1 MPQAVTPVK
10 GKLPRLTR
18 ACAPGYTEGSLGHL
32 AVPARADEGPRS
44 CPVGAGPA
52 GRIHGGW
59 QMSVTNPTRLER
71 LLTWLGLWGALR
83 TFVPLLLAQ
92 LVAIGLFESLLPS
105 ASRLFPRAPLNF
117 LHFMAVGAGLLCGL
131 LGHFAGEFWDRV
143 LFEGGYGLRGRWR
156 DATTR
161 PLGILP
167 PGGELNQARAQAAQ
181 TPSLKDAG
189 EGIYWEAVKLAR
201 RQAERW
207 ERIEQP
213 LLLSRIVRSLLCPIL
228 AVAGLA
234 ALAALAA
241 AAGPREETPRLLAVA
256 GSALLL
262 GVLLLAP
269 YTRFRLTHM
278 LRLYQDVAAHQSRR
292 KSDRR

>member
-1 MPQAVTPVK
+1 
-10 GKLPRLTR
+10 
-18 ACAPGYTEGSLGHL
+18 
-32 AVPARADEGPRS
+32 
-44 CPVGAGPA
+44 
-52 GRIHGGW
+52 
-59 QMSVTNPTRLER
+59 MSVTNPTRLER

-117 LHFMAVGAGLLCGL
+117 LHFMAVGAGLFCGL
-131 LGHFAGEFWDRV
+131 LGHFAGEVWDRV
-143 LFEGGYGLRGRWR
+143 VFEGGYGLRGRWL
-156 DATTR
+156 DAAGR
-161 PLGILP
+161 PLGIFP
-167 PGGELNQARAQAAQ
+167 PGGELKQARAQAAQ
-181 TPSLKDAG
+181 TPALKDAG

-234 ALAALAA
+234 TFAALAS

-262 GVLLLAP
+262 GLLLLAP
-269 YTRFRLTHM
+269 YARLRMTHM